1 MFCLSDQTP
10 AIGANEMQSA
20 KKKLRTQSLVSKQ
33 RNFFTFKSYDLY
45 FRSSGKP
52 FIKKKKENWVVIT
65 PTRVLVAHKLIKKAQ
80 SWIQFERTYVIWHFW
95 HY

>member
-52 FIKKKKENWVVIT
+52 FIKKKG
-65 PTRVLVAHKLIKKAQ
+65 KLGCNNSYKGFGSA
-80 SWIQFERTYVIWHFW
+80 
-95 HY
+95 